1 MSGMSG
7 KTGAV
12 LPGNIPADLR
22 GPALIAGAG
31 VSGTATGRMLDA
43 IGVEYTLVDE
53 RAQDA
58 LDMATALARLDHYS
72 LVVAS
77 PGWKPETELFAQA
90 RLRGIPV
97 LGDVELAWRLDEAEV
112 FGPRRTWLVVTG
124 TNGKTTTTAML
135 AAMMQR
141 GGFRAQAV
149 GNIGTAVGDA
159 LYPQGLAA
167 HAGVPE
173 GSGVVNG
180 GGGDDRVDVLV
191 AELSSFQLHWSQR
204 LVPDAGVLLNLAEDH
219 LDWHG
224 SYEAYALAKAKAL
237 RGPVAVAGLD
247 NPEVRALVETQGW
260 ADRVIPFVLGEPG
273 PGAVGVSG
281 GYLVDAAWA
290 GRGDNAEPIALAPA
304 EGIEPG
310 GPAGV
315 LDALAAAAVARSQ
328 GVSPEAIAEALRDF
342 HVAGHRG
349 HVVTESGGVRWV
361 DNSKATNPHA
371 AEAALAAEDSVVW
384 VAGGQLKGADITDL
398 VREHGHRMRAA
409 ILLGRDR
416 GLIEEALR
424 AHAPKVEVYSVA
436 EKEPRAAMLRV
447 GEIAQ
452 RVARP
457 GDTVLLAPA
466 AASLDMYTGMG
477 QRGDMFAAAAL
488 RASASPAAACEGREE
503 AEEKPPSR

>member
-1 MSGMSG
+1 MNN
-7 KTGAV
+7 TV
-12 LPGNIPADLR
+12 RRDNIPADLR

-31 VSGTATGRMLDA
+31 VSGRATARMCEA

-53 RAQDA
+53 NAQDA
-58 LDMATALARLDHYS
+58 LDMATALARLEHYA
-72 LVVAS
+72 LVVTS
-77 PGWKPETELFAQA
+77 PGWRPETELFERA

-97 LGDVELAWRLDEAEV
+97 LGDVELAWRLDAAEV

-149 GNIGTAVGDA
+149 GNIGTAVGEA
-159 LYPQGLAA
+159 LCHGQ
-167 HAGVPE
+167 VTEE
-173 GSGVVNG
+173 GSA
-180 GGGDDRVDVLV
+180 RVDVMV
-191 AELSSFQLHWSQR
+191 AELSSFQLYWSQR

-224 SYEAYALAKAKAL
+224 SYAAYAKAKAKAL
-237 RGPVAVAGLD
+237 SGPVAVAGVD
-247 NPEVRALVETQGW
+247 SAEVRALIQAEGLEEKI
-260 ADRVIPFVLGEPG
+260 IPFTLGEPE
-273 PGAVGVSG
+273 PGALGVVE
-281 GYLVDAAWA
+281 GYLVDATRA
-290 GRGDNAEPIALAPA
+290 ALAPA
-304 EGIEPG
+304 EGIEPA

-349 HVVTESGGVRWV
+349 HVVSECGGVRWV

-371 AEAALAAEDSVVW
+371 AEAALAAEESVVW
-384 VAGGQLKGADITDL
+384 VAGGQLKGADVTNL
-398 VREHGHRMRAA
+398 VQEHGFRLRAA
-409 ILLGRDR
+409 ILLGQDR
-416 GLIEEALR
+416 LLIEEALR
-424 AHAPKVEVYSVA
+424 AHAPEVAIYSVA
-436 EKEPRAAMLRV
+436 ERDPREAMMEV

-488 RASASPAAACEGREE
+488 RAAARAPQ
-503 AEEKPPSR
+503 AEPEPPSR